1 MQIQINTDKNIEGS
15 KNFSDQVKTMIEGVL
30 SRFSEHVTRIEVHI
44 SDENSSKSSMNDKRC
59 VMEARLEGQQPIAVT
74 HQAADLDLAVQGAAG
89 KLKNMIESIL
99 GRRDSS

>member
-15 KNFSDQVKTMIEGVL
+15 KNFSDQVKTMVESIL

-44 SDENSSKSSMNDKRC
+44 SDENSSKSGMNDKRC

-74 HQAADLDLAVQGAAG
+74 HQAENLGSAVQGAAG